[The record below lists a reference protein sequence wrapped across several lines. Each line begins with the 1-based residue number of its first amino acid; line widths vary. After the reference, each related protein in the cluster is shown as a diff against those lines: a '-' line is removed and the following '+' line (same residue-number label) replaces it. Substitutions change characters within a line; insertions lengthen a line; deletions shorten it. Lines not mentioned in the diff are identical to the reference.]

1 MAFSELLEQAKMLV
15 MANKRPKDEHIMLEQ
30 QVKGKATILIHSWC
44 YHNLLSFFFLLDLKG
59 NISILTDKMAKAEQ
73 EALKGIEENTKLK
86 DKIRGSK
93 IFCV

>member
-1 MAFSELLEQAKMLV
+1 
-15 MANKRPKDEHIMLEQ
+15 
-30 QVKGKATILIHSWC
+30 
-44 YHNLLSFFFLLDLKG
+44 
-59 NISILTDKMAKAEQ
+59 MAKAEQ